1 MWHSIGNGN
10 SVLFGGDRACEVFE
24 LCESVVGHVT
34 VMVAGGSSTLHWA
47 GQDGQTGVVKAL
59 LAAGACLHASSSAP
73 PAIAWGV
80 SVAIKVSC
88 CFMFDIVLDSNCC
101 LLFAASSHVTLSRTL
116 SIRAKTQFHHEWYAA
131 DSRSPVLL
139 DYFHSAP
146 LSPTLTL
153 RPAAECESCLL

>member
-101 LLFAASSHVTLSRTL
+101 LLFVASSHSLLCSTCAGVFFSALSHQL
-116 SIRAKTQFHHEWYAA
+116 LCICHPVSNSVYQNKT
-131 DSRSPVLL
+131 PV
-139 DYFHSAP
+139 S
-146 LSPTLTL
+146 S
-153 RPAAECESCLL
+153 

>member
-101 LLFAASSHVTLSRTL
+101 LLFAASSHSSSSRRSLAWQQTWCRKPSLSHNTSVL
-116 SIRAKTQFHHEWYAA
+116 CNEKPTSLYHLH
-131 DSRSPVLL
+131 DHRSLP
-139 DYFHSAP
+139 S
-146 LSPTLTL
+146 
-153 RPAAECESCLL
+153 